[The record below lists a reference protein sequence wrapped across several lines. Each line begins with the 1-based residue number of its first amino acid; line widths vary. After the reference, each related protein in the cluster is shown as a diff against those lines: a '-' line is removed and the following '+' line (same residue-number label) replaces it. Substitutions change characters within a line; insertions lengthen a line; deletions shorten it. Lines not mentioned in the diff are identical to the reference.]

1 MSKHLSKKM
10 LELNEIM
17 KETDDL
23 YRNLAKKF
31 KMSDCMIWILY
42 ILREDDRS
50 VTQSDICNMMY
61 MPKQTVNS
69 SLKKME
75 AEGYIELLNINDKRS
90 KQVCLT
96 EKGVDLA
103 NNTVDIIISKENKS
117 LYHAAAVTVSNF
129 ILGLVNNSLTYLK
142 DCGFSEEIAMEALYP
157 LIEFNLKNIKENGI
171 MESLTGP
178 VERGDLETI
187 TSHCKVLNQ
196 RDKKMYKLLSENI
209 LSIAEMKNKQRN
221 YEKIREYLKR

>member
-23 YRNLAKKF
+23 YRNLSKKF

-75 AEGYIELLNINDKRS
+75 SEGYIELLNINDKRS

-103 NNTVDIIISKENKS
+103 NNTVDIIISKENNALSKMDKEEQA
-117 LYHAAAVTVSNF
+117 LF
-129 ILGLVNNSLTYLK
+129 INLFKKYKDLLK
-142 DCGFSEEIAMEALYP
+142 ESFMEI
-157 LIEFNLKNIKENGI
+157 
-171 MESLTGP
+171 
-178 VERGDLETI
+178 
-187 TSHCKVLNQ
+187 
-196 RDKKMYKLLSENI
+196 
-209 LSIAEMKNKQRN
+209 
-221 YEKIREYLKR
+221 

>member
-42 ILREDDRS
+42 ILRGDDRS

-75 AEGYIELLNINDKRS
+75 SEGYIELLNINDKRS

-103 NNTVDIIISKENKS
+103 NNTVDIIISKENNALSKMDKEEQA
-117 LYHAAAVTVSNF
+117 LF
-129 ILGLVNNSLTYLK
+129 INLFKKYKDLLK
-142 DCGFSEEIAMEALYP
+142 ESFMEI
-157 LIEFNLKNIKENGI
+157 
-171 MESLTGP
+171 
-178 VERGDLETI
+178 
-187 TSHCKVLNQ
+187 
-196 RDKKMYKLLSENI
+196 
-209 LSIAEMKNKQRN
+209 
-221 YEKIREYLKR
+221 

>member
-42 ILREDDRS
+42 ILREDNRS

-75 AEGYIELLNINDKRS
+75 SEGYIELLNINDKRS

-103 NNTVDIIISKENKS
+103 NNTVDIIISKENNALSKMDKEEQA
-117 LYHAAAVTVSNF
+117 LF
-129 ILGLVNNSLTYLK
+129 INLFKKYKDLLK
-142 DCGFSEEIAMEALYP
+142 ESFMEI
-157 LIEFNLKNIKENGI
+157 
-171 MESLTGP
+171 
-178 VERGDLETI
+178 
-187 TSHCKVLNQ
+187 
-196 RDKKMYKLLSENI
+196 
-209 LSIAEMKNKQRN
+209 
-221 YEKIREYLKR
+221 

>member
-75 AEGYIELLNINDKRS
+75 AEGYIELLSINDKRS

-103 NNTVDIIISKENKS
+103 NNTVDIIISKENNALSKMDNEEQA
-117 LYHAAAVTVSNF
+117 LF
-129 ILGLVNNSLTYLK
+129 INLFKKYKDLLK
-142 DCGFSEEIAMEALYP
+142 ESFMEI
-157 LIEFNLKNIKENGI
+157 
-171 MESLTGP
+171 
-178 VERGDLETI
+178 
-187 TSHCKVLNQ
+187 
-196 RDKKMYKLLSENI
+196 
-209 LSIAEMKNKQRN
+209 
-221 YEKIREYLKR
+221 

>member
-50 VTQSDICNMMY
+50 VTQSDICNMMC

-75 AEGYIELLNINDKRS
+75 SEGYIELLNINDKRS

-103 NNTVDIIISKENKS
+103 NNTVEIIISKENNALSKMDKEEQA
-117 LYHAAAVTVSNF
+117 LF
-129 ILGLVNNSLTYLK
+129 INLFKKYKDLLK
-142 DCGFSEEIAMEALYP
+142 ESFMEI
-157 LIEFNLKNIKENGI
+157 
-171 MESLTGP
+171 
-178 VERGDLETI
+178 
-187 TSHCKVLNQ
+187 
-196 RDKKMYKLLSENI
+196 
-209 LSIAEMKNKQRN
+209 
-221 YEKIREYLKR
+221 

>member
-103 NNTVDIIISKENKS
+103 NNTVDIIISKENNALSKMDKEEQA
-117 LYHAAAVTVSNF
+117 LF
-129 ILGLVNNSLTYLK
+129 INIFKKYKDLLK
-142 DCGFSEEIAMEALYP
+142 ESFMEI
-157 LIEFNLKNIKENGI
+157 
-171 MESLTGP
+171 
-178 VERGDLETI
+178 
-187 TSHCKVLNQ
+187 
-196 RDKKMYKLLSENI
+196 
-209 LSIAEMKNKQRN
+209 
-221 YEKIREYLKR
+221 

>member
-1 MSKHLSKKM
+1 
-10 LELNEIM
+10 
-17 KETDDL
+17 
-23 YRNLAKKF
+23 
-31 KMSDCMIWILY
+31 MIWILY

-103 NNTVDIIISKENKS
+103 NNTVDIIISKENNALSKMDEKEQE
-117 LYHAAAVTVSNF
+117 LLINLLRKF
-129 ILGLVNNSLTYLK
+129 NDLLK
-142 DCGFSEEIAMEALYP
+142 DSFLEI
-157 LIEFNLKNIKENGI
+157 
-171 MESLTGP
+171 
-178 VERGDLETI
+178 
-187 TSHCKVLNQ
+187 
-196 RDKKMYKLLSENI
+196 
-209 LSIAEMKNKQRN
+209 
-221 YEKIREYLKR
+221 

>member
-75 AEGYIELLNINDKRS
+75 SEGYIELLNINDKRS

-103 NNTVDIIISKENKS
+103 HNTVDIIISKENNALSKMDKEEQA
-117 LYHAAAVTVSNF
+117 LF
-129 ILGLVNNSLTYLK
+129 INLFKKYKDLLK
-142 DCGFSEEIAMEALYP
+142 ESFMEI
-157 LIEFNLKNIKENGI
+157 
-171 MESLTGP
+171 
-178 VERGDLETI
+178 
-187 TSHCKVLNQ
+187 
-196 RDKKMYKLLSENI
+196 
-209 LSIAEMKNKQRN
+209 
-221 YEKIREYLKR
+221 

>member
-50 VTQSDICNMMY
+50 VTQSDICNIMY

-103 NNTVDIIISKENKS
+103 NNTVDIIISKENNALSKMDEKEQE
-117 LYHAAAVTVSNF
+117 LLINLLRKF
-129 ILGLVNNSLTYLK
+129 NDLLK
-142 DCGFSEEIAMEALYP
+142 DSFSEI
-157 LIEFNLKNIKENGI
+157 
-171 MESLTGP
+171 
-178 VERGDLETI
+178 
-187 TSHCKVLNQ
+187 
-196 RDKKMYKLLSENI
+196 
-209 LSIAEMKNKQRN
+209 
-221 YEKIREYLKR
+221 

>member
-75 AEGYIELLNINDKRS
+75 SEGYIELLNINDKRS

-103 NNTVDIIISKENKS
+103 NNTVDIIISKEN
-117 LYHAAAVTVSNF
+117 N
-129 ILGLVNNSLTYLK
+129 
-142 DCGFSEEIAMEALYP
+142 ALS
-157 LIEFNLKNIKENGI
+157 KMDKE
-171 MESLTGP
+171 
-178 VERGDLETI
+178 
-187 TSHCKVLNQ
+187 
-196 RDKKMYKLLSENI
+196 
-209 LSIAEMKNKQRN
+209 
-221 YEKIREYLKR
+221 

>member
-31 KMSDCMIWILY
+31 RMSDCMIWILY

-103 NNTVDIIISKENKS
+103 NNTVDIIISKENNALSKMDKEEQA
-117 LYHAAAVTVSNF
+117 LF
-129 ILGLVNNSLTYLK
+129 INLFKKYKDLLK
-142 DCGFSEEIAMEALYP
+142 ESFMEI
-157 LIEFNLKNIKENGI
+157 
-171 MESLTGP
+171 
-178 VERGDLETI
+178 
-187 TSHCKVLNQ
+187 
-196 RDKKMYKLLSENI
+196 
-209 LSIAEMKNKQRN
+209 
-221 YEKIREYLKR
+221 

>member
-103 NNTVDIIISKENKS
+103 NNTVDIIISKENNALSKMDKEEQA
-117 LYHAAAVTVSNF
+117 LF
-129 ILGLVNNSLTYLK
+129 INLFKKYKDLLK
-142 DCGFSEEIAMEALYP
+142 ESFMEI
-157 LIEFNLKNIKENGI
+157 
-171 MESLTGP
+171 
-178 VERGDLETI
+178 
-187 TSHCKVLNQ
+187 
-196 RDKKMYKLLSENI
+196 
-209 LSIAEMKNKQRN
+209 
-221 YEKIREYLKR
+221 